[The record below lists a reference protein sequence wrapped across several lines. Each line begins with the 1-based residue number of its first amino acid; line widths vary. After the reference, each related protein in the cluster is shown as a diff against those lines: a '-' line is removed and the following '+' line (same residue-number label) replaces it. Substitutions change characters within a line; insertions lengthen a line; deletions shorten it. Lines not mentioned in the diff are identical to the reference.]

1 MPETTQDHDYRIEG
15 NQILVWTANEE
26 NLTMM
31 PDYEQEWFDKFIP
44 ADAGK
49 LPSHLWRELYGDY
62 LRFGEATDSILK
74 YLSQFRALMKT
85 QHHTAVMHSIE
96 DFVTKPHVV
105 DVAGDMDA
113 KISKAA
119 TRLPFAKLEMRKSII
134 IRLNLTK
141 SLNRMREEPQVH
153 AFNSIFVLYHV
164 LILNAA
170 FLLPEVLNEPAYPE
184 MLAAAEAVVDGW
196 DKLS

>member
-1 MPETTQDHDYRIEG
+1 MSVPTQDYDYRIED

-26 NLTMM
+26 KLTMM
-31 PDYEQEWFDKFIP
+31 PDYEQEWFNKFVP

-62 LRFGEATDSILK
+62 LRFGEAADSITK
-74 YLSQFRALMKT
+74 YLSQFGALMKT
-85 QHHTAVMHSIE
+85 QHHEAVMHSIG
-96 DFVTKPHVV
+96 DFITKPHVI
-105 DVAGDMDA
+105 DIAGDMDA

-153 AFNSIFVLYHV
+153 AFNSIFVLYHA

-170 FLLPEVLNEPAYPE
+170 FLLSEVLDEPAYPE
-184 MLAAAEAVVDGW
+184 MLVAAEAVVAGW
-196 DKLS
+196 DEVQ